1 MVTNYECIRNTK
13 VRNMGI
19 SNPDTARHDVA
30 PTQENQEQQQEA
42 ADAGYSSAEQARA
55 ATELAKMW
63 QAHKTI
69 DTALAGRAKAMLKE
83 VMGSGGDID
92 IDAIRGLLDEAKVQ
106 YEEADAEVVKAEGTL
121 DGAPDETTFFKVE
134 PKEAGSELP
143 LASDD
148 DVTETTAKVVKP
160 VAQKFVPPPLPTLVP
175 REASGS
181 DMFAGPAPS
190 EHAPRIVADTSS
202 QEKGPVSV
210 EKEKLMQQ
218 RQEVANM
225 VDVNIVKLRRTD
237 RLSDKQVQDLKQ
249 NQKDAYALLAKI
261 DEKLKA
267 A

>member
-1 MVTNYECIRNTK
+1 
-13 VRNMGI
+13 MGI

-63 QAHKTI
+63 QAHKAI

-106 YEEADAEVVKAEGTL
+106 YEEADAEVVKAEMTPH
-121 DGAPDETTFFKVE
+121 GAPDETTFFKVE
-134 PKEAGSELP
+134 PKEAGNELP

-160 VAQKFVPPPLPTLVP
+160 VAQKFVPPPLPTPMARPTNDV
-175 REASGS
+175 
-181 DMFAGPAPS
+181 FAGPAPS
-190 EHAPRIVADTSS
+190 ERGARVVDTTP
-202 QEKGPVSV
+202 QEAGPVSV
-210 EKEKLMQQ
+210 ERQTLMEQ
-218 RQEVANM
+218 RQEVAKM
-225 VDVNIVKLRRTD
+225 VDVNIVKLRMVD
-237 RLSDKQVQDLKQ
+237 RLSTEQALKLKQ

-261 DEKLKA
+261 DERLKA

>member
-1 MVTNYECIRNTK
+1 MVN
-13 VRNMGI
+13 
-19 SNPDTARHDVA
+19 NPETAKHDVA
-30 PTQENQEQQQEA
+30 QTAEVREKPESKEA

-55 ATELAKMW
+55 STELAKMW

-134 PKEAGSELP
+134 PKEAGNELP

-160 VAQKFVPPPLPTLVP
+160 VAQKFAPPELPELVP
-175 REASGS
+175 QESN
-181 DMFAGPAPS
+181 DMFRGPAPS
-190 EHAPRIVADTSS
+190 ERAARFVDTSS
-202 QEKGPVSV
+202 QENGPVSA
-210 EKEKLMQQ
+210 EKQTLMQQ

-237 RLSDKQVQDLKQ
+237 RLSNEQVQVLKQ

-261 DEKLKA
+261 DERLKA